1 MSVHITQGRLTKSFF
16 RVIIKI
22 TFQILMHIATVILS
36 IALIG
41 LIIFCAILK
50 KKLRTVRQDAI
61 RIMEERRS
69 GFIAIISHQLRTPLS
84 VIKGY
89 LEGLLTGD
97 QGVITDGQKD
107 YLQDALK
114 VNRDTIE
121 LVNDYLNVVKL
132 DSEEM
137 KLNKQ
142 EADLTELAVAEVK
155 KLNSL
160 ARASNCILEFKQ
172 PQKALPVISVDV
184 IKLKQVIENILTNA
198 IKYSGG
204 KGKAIIA
211 LEDRESEVVFSCK
224 DNGIGIPTDEQEAV
238 FTKFFRAKNILRK
251 DATGSGL
258 GLYLARMVVAAHGGK
273 IWFESEENQGTT
285 VFFSIPK
292 ESQ

>member
-1 MSVHITQGRLTKSFF
+1 MSIE
-16 RVIIKI
+16 
-22 TFQILMHIATVILS
+22 TVILG

-41 LIIFCAILK
+41 LVIVCAILMQ
-50 KKLRTVRQDAI
+50 KLRTVRQDAI
-61 RIMEERRS
+61 QTMEERRS
-69 GFIAIISHQLRTPLS
+69 SFVAIISHQLRTPLS
-84 VIKGY
+84 IIKGY

-97 QGVITDGQKD
+97 QGSITDGQKD
-107 YLQDALK
+107 YLQGALK

-132 DSEEM
+132 DSEEIE
-137 KLNKQ
+137 LNKQ
-142 EADLTELAVAEVK
+142 EADLTELVAAEVK

-172 PQKALPVISVDV
+172 PQKALPVVSIDV

-204 KGKAIIA
+204 KGKAIIL
-211 LEDRESEVVFSCK
+211 LEDQENKVVFSCK
-224 DNGIGIPTDEQEAV
+224 DNGIGIPADEQEAI

-251 DATGSGL
+251 DTTGSGL
-258 GLYLARMVVAAHGGK
+258 GLYLARVVVTAHGGA
-273 IWFESEENQGTT
+273 IWFESEENQGTA

-292 ESQ
+292 KSQ